1 MLSLASRRLCFVA
14 LYALVKIIHRSWTQ
28 QLRTQ
33 VEELL
38 YDYNVGYLLDLS
50 VSDGKTCMAA
60 IRNRIGMVGVTFNEH
75 HQDRLYERLEAQ
87 VFHDMQVADSPLYE
101 PGLVS
106 VVGGKKRKAAQS
118 LVCVQRHRSHF
129 PTIMCSSN
137 IYITIRPRGNRRS
150 RPRKA
155 KGKKRLKRRIMKR
168 TNILVLKL
176 VLVVVVLVVRL
187 VLGLVD

>member
-1 MLSLASRRLCFVA
+1 MA
-14 LYALVKIIHRSWTQ
+14 LYALVKIIHRIWSQ

-75 HQDRLYERLEAQ
+75 HQDRLYEHLEAQ

-137 IYITIRPRGNRRS
+137 IITIRPRRRNRRR

-155 KGKKRLKRRIMKR
+155 KGKTRLKRRIMKR
-168 TNILVLKL
+168 TNNVLVLIL